1 MTDLNQPLA
10 HHAATYPA
18 EAIGAELAA
27 NLSRNLTDGLAAII
41 GGWNAPGVDDAAR
54 LLIESARPANSH
66 LFVRGGALAAPF
78 AAQINATAGHAL
90 DFDDTLDA
98 GGGMH
103 AGALVHSAALA
114 VADDLGG
121 VDGQTYLSAVA
132 VGLDIA
138 VRLALAPTQDFGWHR
153 TSAFGIFGVVGA
165 VGRLLKLNPVQFE
178 HAFGIATSLAGGN
191 RQCIADGALS
201 KRLQAGFAARDGI
214 LAVQLALHGLT
225 GARRAFEG
233 KDGFFNLYQRGA
245 YDRTAVTDGLGEV
258 LLADRISLKPYPCGR
273 NLHALIDAVL
283 RARSRHDGRAIA
295 RIEAGAHAASSVWP
309 THVVEAQFSVPFVVA
324 LATVTGAADL
334 AHFADPQG
342 VDPAIR
348 ALGDK
353 VELIE
358 NGPPSLVIHYEDGSS
373 HRETIEPVATG
384 HPSRPIPLGAVQ
396 DKLRAAHRFAGSPLP
411 EAQIAALIDHASDLT
426 VLDSTSRLTRALSP
440 AS

>member
-18 EAIGAELAA
+18 EAIDAGLAA

-54 LLIESARPANSH
+54 LVIESARPANSR

-153 TSAFGIFGVVGA
+153 TSTFGIFGVVGA
-165 VGRLLKLNPVQFE
+165 VGRLLGLNPVQFE
-178 HAFGIATSLAGGN
+178 HAFGIATSLASGN

-214 LAVQLALHGLT
+214 LAVQLALRGLT

-233 KDGFFNLYQRGA
+233 RDGFFNLYQRGA
-245 YDRTAVTDGLGEV
+245 YDRAVVTDGLGEV

-283 RARSRHDGRAIA
+283 RARDHHGARTIA
-295 RIEAGAHAASSVWP
+295 RIEAGAHAASSAWP
-309 THVVEAQFSVPFVVA
+309 AHVVEAQFSVPFVVA
-324 LATVTGAADL
+324 LATITGETDL

-348 ALGDK
+348 ALGGK
-353 VELIE
+353 VALIG
-358 NGPPSLVIHYEDGSS
+358 NGPAQLVFHYADGSS
-373 HRETIEPVATG
+373 HHETIEAIATG
-384 HPSRPIPLGAVQ
+384 HPSQPISLAAVQ
-396 DKLRAAHRFAGSPLP
+396 DKLRAAHHFAGSPLP
-411 EAQIAALIDHASDLT
+411 KAQIDAVIHYASDLAT
-426 VLDSTSRLTRALSP
+426 LDSTHHLTQALSP
-440 AS
+440 AC